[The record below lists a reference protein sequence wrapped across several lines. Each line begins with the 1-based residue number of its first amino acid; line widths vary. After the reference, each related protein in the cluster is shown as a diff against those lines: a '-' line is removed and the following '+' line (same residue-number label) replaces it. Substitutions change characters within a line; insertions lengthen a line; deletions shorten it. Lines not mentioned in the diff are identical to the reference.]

1 MSDGD
6 LAICGGHAT
15 RVGNEP
21 ESGGSR
27 GEEIRQRISAVR
39 ARIDE
44 LNQGDAAGKAASE
57 RLAAAQRHM
66 AASQAAAERAIAASI
81 RAFRRA
87 AEAHQRAAIKHE
99 QAAAA
104 GSGDKDEHMRQ
115 AAIHRAAAAA
125 NLQRA
130 ERAQS
135 QLPDEQADRARGPDV
150 DQA

>member
-1 MSDGD
+1 MW
-6 LAICGGHAT
+6 
-15 RVGNEP
+15 GNEP

-27 GEEIRQRISAVR
+27 GEEIRQRIGAIH
-39 ARIDE
+39 ARMDE
-44 LNQGDAAGKAASE
+44 LEARHLGDASGEASGE

-87 AEAHQRAAIKHE
+87 AEAHERAAIKHE

-104 GSGDKDEHMRQ
+104 GFGDKDGHERQ

-125 NLQRA
+125 DMRRA
-130 ERAQS
+130 EHVP
-135 QLPDEQADRARGPDV
+135 LDNTAR
-150 DQA
+150 